1 MNKGVINLSV
11 VPLRSE
17 SGHTSEMVSQLLFGD
32 TLEITDSKDNWLYIK
47 ADYDG
52 YCGWLQASQCLH
64 LSDEEYIEIINN
76 NRAITTDAFA
86 TATNTHTNIKSFI
99 PTGSSIPLYDNN
111 ILKLGKEEYL
121 FHGNHSE
128 PFAGSKN
135 LVKNAMM
142 YLNAPYLWG
151 GRTMFGIDCSGF
163 TQMVYKL
170 SGIKLLRDAK
180 QQAEQGTIVDFI
192 TEAHHGDLMFFDN
205 ENGDI
210 VHVGIYIG
218 LNKIIHASGKVRID
232 PVDHQGIFNTDLNH
246 YSHVLR
252 LIKRIV

>member
-1 MNKGVINLSV
+1 MNKGVINLSI

-32 TLEITDSKDNWLYIK
+32 TFEIIDSKDNWLAIK

-52 YCGWLQASQCLH
+52 YCGWMQASQCLQ
-64 LSDEEYIEIINN
+64 LNDAEYEELINN
-76 NRAITTDAFA
+76 NHSITTDAFA
-86 TATNTHTNIKSFI
+86 TATNTHTNLKSI
-99 PTGSSIPLYDNN
+99 VPAGSSIALYDNN
-111 ILKLGKEEYL
+111 ILKIGKEEYL

-151 GRTMFGIDCSGF
+151 GRSLLGIDCSGL

-170 SGIKLLRDAK
+170 SGIKLLRDAH
-180 QQAEQGTIVDFI
+180 QQAELGTIVDFI